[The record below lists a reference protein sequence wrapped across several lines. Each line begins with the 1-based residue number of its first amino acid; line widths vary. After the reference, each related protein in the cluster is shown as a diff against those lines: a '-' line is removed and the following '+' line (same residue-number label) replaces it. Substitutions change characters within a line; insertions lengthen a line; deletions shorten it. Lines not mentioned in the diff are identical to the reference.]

1 MQNKNIILGI
11 ETSCDE
17 IGISIFNNETGF
29 ISEYT
34 YSQIIH
40 EKYGGTIPELS
51 SRENIQKITNII
63 IFTLKKAKLKIHDIN
78 IIAYTKGPGLKSP
91 LMIGTSIAKS
101 LSYSL
106 KIPCIGI
113 NHLEAHI
120 IISLLFNKNIIFPSL
135 ALITSGAHTMML
147 YLKTHN
153 TMRLLEESQ
162 DDGIGEV
169 FDKVARAIKLKPYNG
184 SSIEKIANTRQVHS
198 ITKLNKKK
206 HNNKNQ
212 KLSFSGIKTNTIN
225 YIKNN
230 LNYNTYETCYNFQ
243 TNIIKITTFKCKILI
258 NKYNIKSLILAGGV
272 ASNKEFRLNMKEYI
286 KSIKGNFYY
295 IPKKYCTDNGGMIA
309 FLGFIKTYEG
319 YKDTSLNINIFPELK
334 INQY

>member
-1 MQNKNIILGI
+1 MIKKNTILGI

-17 IGISIFNNETGF
+17 IGISIFNNEKAF

-51 SRENIQKITNII
+51 SRENIKKITNII
-63 IFTLKKAKLKIHDIN
+63 LFTLKKAKLKINEIK

-106 KIPCIGI
+106 KVPCLGI

-120 IISLLFNKNIIFPSL
+120 SISFLFNKSIKFPCT
-135 ALITSGAHTMML
+135 ALLISGAHTMIL
-147 YLKTHN
+147 NFKTYN
-153 TMRLLEESQ
+153 KISLIEESQ

-169 FDKVARAIKLKPYNG
+169 FDKIARAIKLKPYNG
-184 SSIEKIANTRQVHS
+184 TSIEKQIN
-198 ITKLNKKK
+198 NKKINTISK
-206 HNNKNQ
+206 LIKNKNYKKNQ

-225 YIKNN
+225 IIKNN
-230 LNYNTYETCYNFQ
+230 LNCDKKEICYNFQ
-243 TNIIKITTFKCKILI
+243 TNIIKIITHRCKNLI
-258 NKYNIKSLILAGGV
+258 EKYKIKNLILAGGV
-272 ASNKEFRLNMKEYI
+272 ASNKEFRLNLNEYI

-319 YKDTSLNINIFPELK
+319 DKDKKLNINIFPELK
-334 INQY
+334 INQ

>member
-1 MQNKNIILGI
+1 MILGI

-17 IGISIFNNETGF
+17 IAISIFNNEKGF

-51 SRENIQKITNII
+51 SRENIKKITNII
-63 IFTLKKAKLKIHDIN
+63 IFTLKKAKLKINEIK

-106 KIPCIGI
+106 KVPCLGI

-120 IISLLFNKNIIFPSL
+120 AISLLFNKNIKFPCI

-147 YLKTHN
+147 HLKKYN
-153 TMRLLEESQ
+153 NMFLLEESE

-169 FDKVARAIKLKPYNG
+169 LIKLQ
-184 SSIEKIANTRQVHS
+184 EQ
-198 ITKLNKKK
+198 LN
-206 HNNKNQ
+206 
-212 KLSFSGIKTNTIN
+212 
-225 YIKNN
+225 
-230 LNYNTYETCYNFQ
+230 
-243 TNIIKITTFKCKILI
+243 
-258 NKYNIKSLILAGGV
+258 
-272 ASNKEFRLNMKEYI
+272 
-286 KSIKGNFYY
+286 
-295 IPKKYCTDNGGMIA
+295 
-309 FLGFIKTYEG
+309 
-319 YKDTSLNINIFPELK
+319 
-334 INQY
+334 

>member
-1 MQNKNIILGI
+1 MRNKNIILGI

-17 IGISIFNNETGF
+17 IGISVFNNEKGF

-51 SRENIQKITNII
+51 SRENIKKITNII
-63 IFTLKKAKLKIHDIN
+63 IFTIKKAKIKINEIK
-78 IIAYTKGPGLKSP
+78 IISYTKGPGLKSP
-91 LMIGTSIAKS
+91 LMIGGSIAKS

-120 IISLLFNKNIIFPSL
+120 TISLLFNKNIKFPCL
-135 ALITSGAHTMML
+135 ALITSGAHTMIL
-147 YLKTHN
+147 HLKNHN
-153 TMRLLEESQ
+153 TFFLLEESQ

-184 SSIEKIANTRQVHS
+184 SSIEKTANNKKIYTL
-198 ITKLNKKK
+198 TKLSKKANYK
-206 HNNKNQ
+206 KTQ
-212 KLSFSGIKTNTIN
+212 KLSFSGIKTTTIN
-225 YIKNN
+225 FIKNS
-230 LNYNTYETCYNFQ
+230 LNYNKSETCYNFQ
-243 TNIIKITTFKCKILI
+243 INMIKITTLKCKNII
-258 NKYNIKSLILAGGV
+258 EKYNITNLILAGGV
-272 ASNKEFRLNMKEYI
+272 ASNKEFRLNLKEYI
-286 KSIKGNFYY
+286 NSINGNFYY

-319 YKDTSLNINIFPELK
+319 FKDKILNINIFPELK
-334 INQY
+334 INQ